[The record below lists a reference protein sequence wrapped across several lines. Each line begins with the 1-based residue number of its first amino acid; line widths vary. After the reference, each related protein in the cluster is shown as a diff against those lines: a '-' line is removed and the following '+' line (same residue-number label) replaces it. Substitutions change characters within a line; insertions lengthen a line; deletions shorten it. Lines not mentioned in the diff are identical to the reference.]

1 MTDAMVAAR
10 TIRKGHVVSGPAGFV
25 TVLKVGKNAVGRIV
39 FDTDG
44 KAFPSFSWSAT
55 ANILKRTSDVPV
67 VTDAEL
73 AEVLSP
79 VGELADIP
87 QEVTS
92 ATETAEE
99 APKAPARKRTARKTA
114 EKPQG

>member
-1 MTDAMVAAR
+1 MTDTMVAAKS
-10 TIRKGHVVSGPAGFV
+10 IRKGHVVSGPDGFV
-25 TVLKVGKNAVGRIV
+25 TVLKVSSNAVGRIV

-44 KAFPSFSWSAT
+44 KPHAAFSWTAT
-55 ANILKRTSDVPV
+55 GNILKRTSDVPV

-99 APKAPARKRTARKTA
+99 APKAAPRKRAPRKTA
-114 EKPQG
+114 AKPQG